1 VWHAVWQQ
9 SLQAASS
16 TTLDSSHHVR
26 ALQNH
31 RSSPC
36 CVAAGFD
43 GGKVFGTLLGASFLL
58 AADQVRSTAA
68 AAAAAGGDRFTSPAR
83 LLSQ

>member
-1 VWHAVWQQ
+1 
-9 SLQAASS
+9 
-16 TTLDSSHHVR
+16 
-26 ALQNH
+26 LQNH
-31 RSSPC
+31 SISPC

-58 AADQVRSTAA
+58 AADQVRPI
-68 AAAAAGGDRFTSPAR
+68 AAAAGGDRFTSSAR